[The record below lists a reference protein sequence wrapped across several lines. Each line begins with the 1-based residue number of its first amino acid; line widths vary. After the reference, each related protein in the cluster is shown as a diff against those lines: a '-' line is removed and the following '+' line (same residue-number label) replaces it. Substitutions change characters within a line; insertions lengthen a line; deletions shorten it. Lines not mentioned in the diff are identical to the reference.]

1 MGHVSRAGGLAGR
14 ILVFLFCLVQL
25 RSLEAQLEPPRAVP
39 NELIVLLPPASD
51 PVAVVAAINQPSPSQ
66 PIPHGLGTA
75 NPVSAELL
83 IEPRPTGNTL
93 QWMLNHP
100 HRPLSR
106 LHRYIL
112 LRYPS
117 GTDTTNVRATLE
129 GIGEVEHVEPNYT
142 FELHSALVP
151 NDPLLGQPGE
161 GVTVSQWGT
170 HVLRLPEAWEWSK
183 GHTPIG
189 FLDTGVDREH
199 EDLKTWRTEGTPP
212 RLVLNGGN
220 VREHLSYNFKRRI
233 CDISETTTN
242 SSQAGHG
249 SHTSGIAA
257 AATANSVGV
266 SGACWHC
273 PVQMQLV
280 FTNDGIPTSEQVSE
294 LDSTDSALV
303 QLSSQGAPIV
313 NLSGGLSGYFSCDE
327 GRLDAFCTALTL
339 VAERDQVFVASAGN
353 IKYPVDF
360 PANDPQVVAVGGVER
375 DTSSPLG
382 FARWDDCAAGGY
394 QCGSNHGIEMDV
406 VAPAKEVLST
416 VFAELDHLADCGD
429 SSAGTAD
436 DGYGLCTGTS
446 MSAPYV
452 AGVVGLIRS
461 VQPLLNR
468 EQVRDVLISS
478 GSHKDNFTNQ
488 LGYGVPYADVA
499 VKKALGSVG
508 GQTLNNRLTPLFSLY
523 SVAAEVHVLTP
534 WPSEALAFVFDPI
547 EPFGGAG
554 QSVPGYLAFPGYEV
568 CTISPCPDA
577 TPRSTF
583 SVFTT
588 HRQIPGMPALVP
600 LYRVRFDYG
609 HYWRCEGGSGPMP
622 GRSFAYT
629 TTAEGVEYFKT
640 RATAPVPGAPPPGTQ
655 IGYELD
661 GILGYIFPRCSPE
674 PSCMP
679 PGTTRL
685 RRFYHPQR
693 DDYVLFPDE
702 QLAYWQS
709 LGYVET
715 TTLSTVLGYVYANT
729 DTDYDGLIDGFEDLV
744 GTKKNVADTDCDG
757 ISDGAEV
764 GTYDMTLHGYRDPL
778 AGPCTYLFADGFE
791 TGNTA
796 RWSLTSFLDDGIEF

>member
-1 MGHVSRAGGLAGR
+1 MGQVSRTGARAGR
-14 ILVFLFCLVQL
+14 ILVFLFCLVEICG
-25 RSLEAQLEPPRAVP
+25 LEAQLEPPRAVP

-51 PVAVVAAINQPSPSQ
+51 PVAVVAAINHPSPSQ
-66 PIPHGLGTA
+66 SIPYGLGTA
-75 NPVSAELL
+75 SPLSAKLL
-83 IEPRPTGNTL
+83 IEPRPVGTTL

-161 GVTVSQWGT
+161 SVTASQWGT

-220 VREHLSYNFKRRI
+220 VREHLSFNHRRRS
-233 CDISETTTN
+233 CDIAET
-242 SSQAGHG
+242 SSNPNKAGHG
-249 SHTSGIAA
+249 SHTTGIAA
-257 AATANSVGV
+257 AATANMKGV
-266 SGACWHC
+266 SGACWYC
-273 PVQMQLV
+273 PVQMQLAV
-280 FTNDGIPTSEQVSE
+280 TNDALAPGESQVSE
-294 LDSTDSALV
+294 LENTAPALKS
-303 QLSSQGAPIV
+303 LSDQGAPVINMSV
-313 NLSGGLSGYFSCDE
+313 AASGFYECPFLELSS
-327 GRLDAFCTALTL
+327 FCTNLAL
-339 VAERDQVFVASAGN
+339 VKERDQVFVASAGN
-353 IKYPVDF
+353 LKYPIGF
-360 PANDPQVVAVGGVER
+360 PANDPRAIAVGGVER
-375 DTSSPLG
+375 DFSSPLG
-382 FARWDDCAAGGY
+382 FARWDDCAAGGH

-416 VFAELDHLADCGD
+416 VFKGKDHLVDCGD
-429 SSAGTAD
+429 TSAGTPT

-446 MSAPYV
+446 MAAPYV
-452 AGVVGLIRS
+452 AGIVGLIRS
-461 VQPLLNR
+461 AQPLLNR

-478 GSHKDNFTNQ
+478 GSHKDTFTNQ

-523 SVAAEVHVLTP
+523 SVAAEIHVLTP

-588 HRQIPGMPALVP
+588 HRQIPGMPQLVP

-609 HYWRCEGGSGPMP
+609 HYWRCTGDLTPRP
-622 GRSFAYT
+622 GRSFAYAT
-629 TTAEGVEYFKT
+629 TTEGVEYFK
-640 RATAPVPGAPPPGTQ
+640 REVTAPVPGAPANTQ

-693 DDYVLFPDE
+693 DDYVLFPEE

-729 DTDYDGLIDGFEDLV
+729 DTDYDGLIDGFEDLI

-764 GTYDMTLHGYRDPL
+764 GTYDLTLHGYRDPL

-796 RWSLTSFLDDGIEF
+796 RWSSTSFLDDGIDF